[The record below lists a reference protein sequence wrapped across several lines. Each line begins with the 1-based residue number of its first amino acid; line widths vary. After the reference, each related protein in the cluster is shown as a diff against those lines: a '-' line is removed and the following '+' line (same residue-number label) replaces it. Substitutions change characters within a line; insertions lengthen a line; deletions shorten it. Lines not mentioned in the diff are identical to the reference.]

1 MRNNLDRHLS
11 AVRNLGILAHV
22 DAGKTTVTERILYA
36 TGTTHKRGEVHDGTT
51 ITDFDPQERDRGI
64 TIFAAAVSCDWDG
77 HRINLIDT
85 PGHVDFADEVGRS
98 LRVLDGAVAV
108 FDAVAGVEPQS
119 ESVWRQA
126 DRHGVPR
133 IAFVNKLDRVGADL
147 DTAVASIRERLHPVP
162 LVVQL
167 PIGTENAFTGVVDLL
182 RMRALTWNDGSDT
195 AAETVVEAVVEAVV
209 PEELRE
215 EALRRRRMLE
225 EAVAERHPAALE
237 EFCDRETLS
246 ADTLSRALRDLTR
259 TGDGVVVLCG
269 SAYRNR
275 GIEPLLDAVV
285 AYLPSPLDVP
295 PVCGMRDGV
304 DGMRHAD
311 GEMHKAVNDMQE
323 SVDRM
328 QDGADDV
335 QGGVDRMQDGA
346 DDVQGGVDRMQD
358 GADDVQ
364 GGVDRMQDGADDVQG
379 GVDRMQDVVGEQRAA
394 DPAAPFAALAFKVSA
409 TPTGRLTYLRVYSGT
424 IEKGDAV
431 WESGARRTERIGRI
445 LSVQADRHAQLER
458 AVAGDIVAV
467 VGLKSAR
474 AGSTLCAPGA
484 PIVLE
489 PPGVPEPVVSV
500 AVEALAST
508 DADRLASALAR
519 LAEEDPSL
527 VVRTD
532 PETGQTVLSGMGE
545 LHLEVA
551 VEKVRR
557 GLGVEVNVGRPRVTY
572 RETVARGVSGLV
584 FRHVK
589 QDGGAGQ
596 FAQVVLDV
604 EPLGAAGVGS
614 AGGAEGSGGD
624 TEIGAESGFVFRS
637 AVVGGRV
644 PQEYVRAVEAG
655 CRDALA
661 EGPLGGHPVTGLRVT
676 LTDGATHVK
685 DSSEMAFRTAG
696 RLGLREA
703 LRGCAMVLLEPVV
716 EVTVTVP
723 QDAVGGVLGD
733 LAARRGRVTDSTVRG
748 GSAVVTATVPLA
760 ELFGY
765 ATRLRSRTQGR
776 GTFSARPTGYA
787 PAPAS
792 AATPGAATM
801 K

>member
-1 MRNNLDRHLS
+1 MRTHLTPL
-11 AVRNLGILAHV
+11 AVVRNLGILAHV
-22 DAGKTTVTERILYA
+22 DAGKTTVTERILFA

-51 ITDFDPQERDRGI
+51 VTDFDPQERDRGI
-64 TIFAAAVSCDWDG
+64 TIFAAAVSCAWDG

-85 PGHVDFADEVGRS
+85 PGHVDFADEVERA

-133 IAFVNKLDRVGADL
+133 IAFVNKMDRAGADL
-147 DTAVASIRERLHPVP
+147 DAAVASIRERLHPAP

-167 PIGTENAFTGVVDLL
+167 PIGTEDTFTGVVDLV
-182 RMRALTWNDGSDT
+182 RMRALLWDDGGSVVQTPVPDGLRDE
-195 AAETVVEAVVEAVV
+195 AAA
-209 PEELRE
+209 
-215 EALRRRRMLE
+215 RRRALE
-225 EAVAERHPAALE
+225 EAVAELHPGALE
-237 EFCDRETLS
+237 EFCDMGTLS
-246 ADTLSRALRDLTR
+246 EGTLAAALRELTR
-259 TGDGVVVLCG
+259 DGDGVVVLCG

-275 GIEPLLDAVV
+275 GVEPLLDAVV
-285 AYLPSPLDVP
+285 AYLASPLDVP
-295 PVCGMRDGV
+295 PVRGT
-304 DGMRHAD
+304 HE
-311 GEMHKAVNDMQE
+311 GE
-323 SVDRM
+323 
-328 QDGADDV
+328 
-335 QGGVDRMQDGA
+335 
-346 DDVQGGVDRMQD
+346 
-358 GADDVQ
+358 
-364 GGVDRMQDGADDVQG
+364 
-379 GVDRMQDVVGEQRAA
+379 EQARPA
-394 DPAAPFAALAFKVSA
+394 DPAAPAAALAFKVQA
-409 TPTGRLTYLRVYSGT
+409 TPTGRLTYLRIYSGT
-424 IEKGDAV
+424 IEKGDTLWDAT
-431 WESGARRTERIGRI
+431 ARRTERIGRI
-445 LSVQADRHAQLER
+445 LRVQADRHAPLDR

-474 AGSTLCAPGA
+474 AGSTLCAPDA
-484 PIVLE
+484 PLVLE

-500 AVEALAST
+500 AVESRRAGDT
-508 DADRLASALAR
+508 DRLASGLAR
-519 LAEEDPSL
+519 LTEEDPSL

-551 VEKVRR
+551 VEKLRR
-557 GLGVEVNVGRPRVTY
+557 ELGLEVNVGRPRVSY
-572 RETVARGVSGLV
+572 RETVGRGVSGLV

-596 FAQVVLDV
+596 FAHVVLDV
-604 EPLGAAGVGS
+604 EPYEE
-614 AGGAEGSGGD
+614 GGFE
-624 TEIGAESGFVFRS
+624 FRS

-685 DSSEMAFRTAG
+685 DSSDTAFRTAG

-703 LRGCAMVLLEPVV
+703 LRACVMVLLEPVV

-723 QDAVGGVLGD
+723 EDAVGGVLGD
-733 LAARRGRVTDSTVRG
+733 LAARRGRVT
-748 GSAVVTATVPLA
+748 GSVTRAGAAIVTAAVPLA

-776 GTFSARPTGYA
+776 GTFTARPTGYA
-787 PAPAS
+787 PAPVR
-792 AATPGAATM
+792 
-801 K
+801 